1 MDWKLACGVINRVKI
16 MQILQNLSRH
26 FFGECTHTETG
37 GKRVG
42 KARVTFAGSQLES
55 LAHIDRAQTLLI
67 IRVLPAA
74 LSHSLSLFYIF
85 LGVLLAKSAA
95 SNRKHPRCPR
105 ISASMYPCICIRGP
119 AAPWVQIRPDTRYRC
134 HFLAQLRPKESP
146 GQVLW
151 RSTLLADVLSVRVDA
166 YIPL

>member
-1 MDWKLACGVINRVKI
+1 

-85 LGVLLAKSAA
+85 LGSPAGQKRCQQQEASSLSSYLCVYVSLYLHPWPCRTLSANTPRYKIQMSLLGAA
-95 SNRKHPRCPR
+95 QAQGVTWAGPVALHPFSR
-105 ISASMYPCICIRGP
+105 
-119 AAPWVQIRPDTRYRC
+119 RP
-134 HFLAQLRPKESP
+134 FS
-146 GQVLW
+146 
-151 RSTLLADVLSVRVDA
+151 
-166 YIPL
+166 